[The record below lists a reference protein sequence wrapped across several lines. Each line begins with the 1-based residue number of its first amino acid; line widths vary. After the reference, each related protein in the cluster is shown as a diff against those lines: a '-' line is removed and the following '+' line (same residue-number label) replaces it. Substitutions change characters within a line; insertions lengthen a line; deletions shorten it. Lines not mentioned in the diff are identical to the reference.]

1 MRSSHRLHQTAQ
13 RRGYPSY
20 LDLEV
25 VLLLLAHVTEPLCD
39 VKAVADLAK
48 RCQSDLQKVQ
58 TIRPAMAAETFNDI
72 NWHRK
77 RRPAKLF
84 GQFELL
90 DSRKLL
96 GDTVKADEEIIRALP
111 GDERVMRQR
120 HGPRASQ
127 LLYPAP

>member
-1 MRSSHRLHQTAQ
+1 M
-13 RRGYPSY
+13 
-20 LDLEV
+20 
-25 VLLLLAHVTEPLCD
+25 
-39 VKAVADLAK
+39 KAVADLAK
-48 RCQSDLQKVQ
+48 RSQSDLQKVQ

-96 GDTVKADEEIIRALP
+96 GDTVKADEQIIRALP
-111 GDERVMRQR
+111 GDERMMR
-120 HGPRASQ
+120 
-127 LLYPAP
+127 